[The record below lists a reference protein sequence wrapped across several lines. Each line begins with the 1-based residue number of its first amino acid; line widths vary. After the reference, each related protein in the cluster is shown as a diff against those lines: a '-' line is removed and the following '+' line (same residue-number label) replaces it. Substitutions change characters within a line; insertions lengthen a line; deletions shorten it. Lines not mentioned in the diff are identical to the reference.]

1 MVSNMLD
8 IKLYMVVSVVATVD
22 PDVNL
27 INIAGHDMKACYI
40 YRGEI
45 CSGDWVT
52 IDENDN
58 ARRVVIDINSG
69 KVLFV

>member
-8 IKLYMVVSVVATVD
+8 IKLYMVVFVHDTID
-22 PDVNL
+22 PDL
-27 INIAGHDMKACYI
+27 HIITIAGHGCESRYI
-40 YRGEI
+40 YRGDI

-58 ARRVVIDINSG
+58 ARRVVIDLNSG
-69 KVLFV
+69 KVMFV